1 MYHWENDQEDFLV
14 LAGEALLI
22 VEGRERPL
30 RQWDFVHCPPG
41 TRHVF
46 VGAGDG
52 PCAVL
57 AIGARENVDKDCH
70 GGAYVA
76 DEVAARYARASR
88 RTRATGAS
96 RTPASRRRSRCATAT
111 AGFRSSMRADMTGA
125 ARKMHVDEVEINAA
139 LVGRLVAVRF
149 PQVDGP
155 PIEPVPN
162 WERTTR
168 STGSATTWLCAYRGS
183 AGPL

>member
-1 MYHWENDQEDFLV
+1 
-14 LAGEALLI
+14 
-22 VEGRERPL
+22 
-30 RQWDFVHCPPG
+30 
-41 TRHVF
+41 
-46 VGAGDG
+46 
-52 PCAVL
+52 
-57 AIGARENVDKDCH
+57 
-70 GGAYVA
+70 
-76 DEVAARYARASR
+76 
-88 RTRATGAS
+88 
-96 RTPASRRRSRCATAT
+96 
-111 AGFRSSMRADMTGA
+111 MRADMTGA